1 MNYCIFDNFI
11 KNLPSINLDDLRYFL
26 EKNNIIFIDYENDN
40 DIIIDDN
47 DINKLVQNKI
57 KDTLPFD
64 LRSYVKKRFKNY
76 SDVQINGVI
85 ALFCYWYDKKSS
97 TPEDIELETTPE
109 ELIDD
114 IIKYI
119 HSINK
124 KNSTTPEDIELEKTP
139 EDLNA
144 AIIAFVDCVI
154 KAYLRYLQEEKEKVD
169 VDIEL

>member
-1 MNYCIFDNFI
+1 MNYCIFDNFV
-11 KNLPSINLDDLRYFL
+11 KNLPSINLDDFL
-26 EKNNIIFIDYENDN
+26 EENNIIFIDYENDI

-47 DINKLVQNKI
+47 DINKLVLKI

-97 TPEDIELETTPE
+97 TPEDIELEKTPE

-144 AIIAFVDCVI
+144 AIIAFVDSVI
-154 KAYLRYLQEEKEKVD
+154 KAYLRYLQEQEKVD